1 MLSVPFISRTWQG
14 WSARVWA
21 RLAAPASSNPACV
34 CATVLL
40 WMQVDTA
47 SQFGLVESGYEAPA
61 MQKGCGMSQTNP
73 HQHNPALNGLEAL
86 EGDWETEIS
95 NTSFLPNPSDT
106 ARGSVSFAWAPD
118 DAFLMMRSMGDRQPS
133 PPTALLMIGRDD
145 ASPDYTVLYYD
156 SRRVSRVYAMSF
168 ADGVWKM
175 WREAPGFWQR
185 FEGAV
190 SKDGKTIAAHWDKS
204 SDGATWEHDFD
215 LTYTKV
221 S

>member
-1 MLSVPFISRTWQG
+1 
-14 WSARVWA
+14 
-21 RLAAPASSNPACV
+21 
-34 CATVLL
+34 
-40 WMQVDTA
+40 
-47 SQFGLVESGYEAPA
+47 
-61 MQKGCGMSQTNP
+61 MSQTNSR
-73 HQHNPALNGLEAL
+73 QHNPALNGLEAL
-86 EGDWETEIS
+86 VGDWEMELS
-95 NTSFLPNPSDT
+95 NASFLPSPSDT
-106 ARGSVSFAWAPD
+106 AKGSASFAWAQD
-118 DAFLMMRSMGDRQPS
+118 GAFLMMRSMGDSQPS

-185 FEGAV
+185 FEGAT
-190 SKDGKTIAAHWDKS
+190 SQNGKTINAHWERS
-204 SDGATWEHDFD
+204 SDGVAWVHDFD